1 MQSGFGLGAYTVPEA
16 SRLIGLESSKIRRW
30 SQGYSHGNT
39 SAASKSYSNPL
50 WARQYQSQ
58 NGEKILGFKDLIE
71 LKIVAAFLAQ
81 GVSLHTVRKCLEEAR
96 EIIKDSHP
104 FATLKFK
111 SDGATLFLDQRDIDG
126 KESTLDLKK
135 KQFVIR
141 KVMEQSFHDLDIEDN
156 VVASW
161 RPYKGKSTIV
171 VDPSRS
177 FGQPITSEYGIATS
191 TLVEAVLSEGS
202 LKSVSRLYEIPI
214 AVVRDAV
221 GFEEGLGLH

>member
-16 SRLIGLESSKIRRW
+16 SRLLGLEPSKIRLW
-30 SQGYSHGNT
+30 SRDYSHRDAN
-39 SAASKSYSNPL
+39 SVSKSYSNPL

-58 NGEKILGFKDLIE
+58 DGETILGFKDLIE
-71 LKIVAAFLAQ
+71 LKIVGAFLTQ
-81 GVSLHTVRKCLEEAR
+81 GVSLKTVRKCLQEAR
-96 EIIKDSHP
+96 EVIEDSHP
-104 FATLKFK
+104 FTTLKFK

-126 KESTLDLKK
+126 KESTLDLKN

-177 FGQPITSEYGIATS
+177 FGQPITNEYGIATS
-191 TLVEAVLSEGS
+191 TLVEAVQSEGS
-202 LKSVSRLYEIPI
+202 LKAVSRLYEIPI